1 MGTDLKVLISNSNPE
16 SSVLDINATDGIT
29 ADLMGN
35 FNILNIR
42 SASSGNCDITAN
54 PQIAAGRSGQ
64 ILILVGQDDTKT
76 VQIDTGNGVYL
87 QQSLS
92 SVTLG
97 AKDSIMLFY
106 NASTSTWIQVLPN
119 ATDLTITVGS
129 AEPSSP
135 TLNMLWVD
143 TA

>member
-1 MGTDLKVLISNSNPE
+1 MGTDLSVLTSTSNPE

-29 ADLMGN
+29 ADQMGN

-42 SASSGNCDITAN
+42 SATSGNCDITAN

-64 ILILVGQDDTKT
+64 IIILVGQSDTKT

-87 QQSLS
+87 QQNLS

-97 AKDSIMLFY
+97 LKDSIMLFY
-106 NASTSTWIQVLPN
+106 NAATTTWIQILPD

-129 AEPSSP
+129 SEPASP